1 MYIPCLYV
9 FFVDIVL
16 VLLHCTSQAII
27 LTDNPDTQSEET
39 NNKIKSRTRLEQNTT
54 ISPTSPT
61 HSNDSIKPGKVTIIK
76 QTHSSR
82 LVINATSRFHDHVD
96 NPEVLDHGKN
106 VVLFII
112 TVFTGCL
119 GAIKL
124 IGSM

>member
-1 MYIPCLYV
+1 MYITCCYV

-27 LTDNPDTQSEET
+27 LTDNPGTQSEGT
-39 NNKIKSRTRLEQNTT
+39 NNKIKSRTRLDQNTT

-61 HSNDSIKPGKVTIIK
+61 HSNDAIKPGIVTIIK
-76 QTHSSR
+76 RTHSSR
-82 LVINATSRFHDHVD
+82 LVINATSRFNDHVD
-96 NPEVLDHGKN
+96 KPEVLDHGKN